1 MSLNVQVEQVEK
13 TSPIQRKLTIR
24 VTAQEV
30 AARYQRGLAEVQ
42 RTATLKGFRP
52 GQAPISVI
60 KQFYGEDV
68 RHRLFHNLID
78 ESYQTA
84 LRDQKIRAVGSPK
97 IETPNHQTGAGEH
110 DHTLHEDK
118 DLTFTATVEILP
130 EIEPKGY
137 TGVSLTRDKFDVTDA
152 DVQTL
157 ITLTGD
163 QFLGPTAQSFFVS
176 KSKISR

>member
-13 TSPIQRKLTIR
+13 TSPILRKLTIR
-24 VTAQEV
+24 VPAQEV
-30 AARYQRGLAEVQ
+30 ASRYQRGLAEVQ
-42 RTATLKGFRP
+42 KTATLKGFRP

-78 ESYQTA
+78 ESFQTA
-84 LRDQKIRAVGSPK
+84 LRDQKLKAVGSPK
-97 IETPNHQTGAGEH
+97 IETPEHKTGTGEH
-110 DHTLHEDK
+110 DHTLKEDQ

-137 TGVSLTRDKFDVTDA
+137 TGVSLSRDKFEVTDA
-152 DVQTL
+152 DVEKAVQGML
-157 ITLTGD
+157 DSQGEL
-163 QFLGPTAQSFFVS
+163 V
-176 KSKISR
+176 